1 MIPDDADALKH
12 APRNLDAVV
21 RQSSLYKYGANER
34 MDTRESDSDSDT
46 NENCNEEI
54 QLVGPVDGE
63 FEFEN
68 TELEELVLL
77 EGPQQILQLTLQQQA
92 DDLMKEEI
100 TNANDYAD
108 WIRWVADAK
117 QGKQALSGATNGAEV
132 SVLLQVQHMDITDS
146 HNSL

>member
-1 MIPDDADALKH
+1 
-12 APRNLDAVV
+12 
-21 RQSSLYKYGANER
+21 
-34 MDTRESDSDSDT
+34 MDTRESDSDSVT

-63 FEFEN
+63 SEFGN

-77 EGPQQILQLTLQQQA
+77 EGPQQILQLTLHEQA

-100 TNANDYAD
+100 TDADDYAD
-108 WIRWVADAK
+108 WIQWVADAW

-132 SVLLQVQHMDITDS
+132 SVLLQVQHMDITYS
-146 HNSL
+146 HNSLKERLDDNRKADSRWCEICQKMRVDQDLNKEKG

>member
-1 MIPDDADALKH
+1 
-12 APRNLDAVV
+12 
-21 RQSSLYKYGANER
+21 
-34 MDTRESDSDSDT
+34 MDIRESDFDSDT

-54 QLVGPVDGE
+54 QLVGPVDGK

-100 TNANDYAD
+100 TNADDYAD
-108 WIRWVADAK
+108 WFDGLLMQSRESRPSQEQQMVQKCLCYCKFSIWTSLTLTTAFKSDWMTIVRRIR
-117 QGKQALSGATNGAEV
+117 GGARFARRCELTR
-132 SVLLQVQHMDITDS
+132 I
-146 HNSL
+146 